1 MKRLLLKLLT
11 IGVALMTVSCY
22 YCHYDYTPQEK
33 SYLYYLMED
42 YDAIVALYPDAKDNF
57 VEARYVLKDVISE
70 TDPDDIKAESVQVIC
85 YYWAEGYSNIFI
97 LDHNFETGEKEIEH
111 YMADSPWTGDKKIPE
126 KDMQAFSLSLTDAI
140 KKAVADPQAK
150 ESDGLDTR
158 FVTLRMPLWPV
169 WPHPQYVV
177 GGNVGRKFH
186 VFVDANTGA
195 VKTLENQVEDGAALA
210 YLKEDYSLMLDNF
223 WAEEVMGYKI
233 DLHDCFTEAQYI
245 LNAPMN
251 SRQASELYPKEVTY
265 LFYVPEASKD
275 GKDVMAKGWRDIS
288 AGDKGVLEY
297 SMDEL
302 SSPWTIDKWITVD
315 DIDYLIS
322 LDDAI
327 YNVKISNVTDPD
339 TAFVTLRWPVSPAFG
354 HPQFVFIGENT
365 KTVYVDAFTGEI
377 SAVE

>member
-377 SAVE
+377 SEVE